1 MKTIQIELPD
11 PVIDFIHSLSKQE
24 EAFAREAVEEKVA
37 REKKN
42 SLDLLLMEGYQETVK
57 EDLAISKEFEHADF
71 ENL

>member
-1 MKTIQIELPD
+1 MKTVQIELPD
-11 PVIDFIHSLSKQE
+11 LVLDFIRSLSKQE

-42 SLDLLLMEGYQETVK
+42 NFNLLLIEGYQATAQ
-57 EDLAISKEFEHADF
+57 EDLVISKEFEHTDF